1 MRTIVDSVRAEGQRD
16 THDFRFAKGSVES
29 THFLFAKGS
38 VENRHTEYI
47 ICLRRTRPIRIRA
60 PGAETVT
67 GPWSMDGIGEFGK
80 YRERGNIRNT
90 ENSERIRNS
99 RAVQVGRS
107 TRDALTSVPLPAS
120 RSTPARRTATR
131 IPYGQHLH
139 RDLRTSLSSDSHLLP
154 SITHRGKKP
163 RPRRPAAPLT
173 YLHRLW
179 PLSQGWDHVGTL
191 QRRS

>member
-67 GPWSMDGIGEFGK
+67 GPWSMDGIGMGIGEIPGK
-80 YRERGNIRNT
+80 GKHSEYGKFRK
-90 ENSERIRNS
+90 NSQFQS
-99 RAVQVGRS
+99 RPGRQVH
-107 TRDALTSVPLPAS
+107 A
-120 RSTPARRTATR
+120 
-131 IPYGQHLH
+131 
-139 RDLRTSLSSDSHLLP
+139 
-154 SITHRGKKP
+154 
-163 RPRRPAAPLT
+163 
-173 YLHRLW
+173 
-179 PLSQGWDHVGTL
+179 
-191 QRRS
+191 